1 MSVSLFLLHLPGPQ
15 AYSPRTDLQ
24 SLKFPVTPVSCRE
37 NCSSW
42 ELSPRNRQLLKLD
55 RCHSGAFIHSSILL
69 TFLPQT
75 RLWGWTLA
83 TELTVSREVQ
93 ENHTGIRQEKH
104 FHSKPNRLAAFCSDS
119 EALIHQLFLSL
130 HNYTLKSDLRAH
142 QLLTPVSVCCFLGMP
157 PSGEG
162 REPILTPSSV
172 FRNGTWA
179 PKSANA

>member
-1 MSVSLFLLHLPGPQ
+1 MQGKLFFPGIE
-15 AYSPRTDLQ
+15 SPRQTVAEIRQ
-24 SLKFPVTPVSCRE
+24 VSFGSL
-37 NCSSW
+37 
-42 ELSPRNRQLLKLD
+42 
-55 RCHSGAFIHSSILL
+55 HSFVHL

-75 RLWGWTLA
+75 RLWGWMLA
-83 TELTVSREVQ
+83 MELTVSREVQ

-162 REPILTPSSV
+162 REPVLTPSSV